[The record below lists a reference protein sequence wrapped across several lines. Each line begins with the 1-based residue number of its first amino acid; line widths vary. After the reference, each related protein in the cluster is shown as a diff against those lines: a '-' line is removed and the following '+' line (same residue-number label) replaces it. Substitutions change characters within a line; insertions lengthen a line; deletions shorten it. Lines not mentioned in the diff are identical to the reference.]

1 MRSSLFFYCL
11 LVLLAAAGYFGAAYF
26 SWSLG
31 PITVGVFLAVFPCVF
46 TAVTINYEAPKMDT
60 AYIRTRRIKTDKSK
74 EKVAITGGLWL
85 NIIIHKIIEIPL
97 NTMQIEIVGQGD
109 GAFLTS
115 NFRRCDLEVTL
126 SLRIAPDVE
135 DILKTSQAFRDKSI
149 TPETVQALV
158 KPTVKDVLECTVAE
172 TNSPDLIKK
181 RHIFVNK
188 VLESCKDNLK
198 LHYGITLEEFA
209 IQRVYMH
216 PEDWNA
222 DLFETASKGEDIGN
236 SQLIMC
242 DLCGN
247 EDARLYFIPRSYGKD
262 DALLVIE
269 DVPIIYCPNCG
280 EDYLTAE
287 TLQEIERIKQARQ
300 TVAPK
305 RPVAVAVFK

>member
-1 MRSSLFFYCL
+1 MRFSLSVTFL
-11 LVLLAAAGYFGAAYF
+11 LVLSAAAGYFGAYF
-26 SWSLG
+26 SWPLEQ
-31 PITVGVFLAVFPCVF
+31 IAVGVFLVVFPCVF
-46 TAVTINYEAPKMDT
+46 TALTINYKAPKMDT

-109 GAFLTS
+109 GVFLTS

-126 SLRIAPDVE
+126 YLRIAPDVE
-135 DILKTSQAFRDKSI
+135 DILKASQAFRDKSI

-158 KPTVKDVLECTVAE
+158 KPTVKDVLECAVAE

-181 RHIFVNK
+181 RHVFVNK

-198 LHYGITLEEFA
+198 LHYGITLEEIA
-209 IQRVYMH
+209 IHRVYMH
-216 PEDWNA
+216 PEDRS
-222 DLFETASKGEDIGN
+222 DGYFETASKGEGIES
-236 SQLIMC
+236 SQTIMC
-242 DLCGN
+242 DFCGN
-247 EDARLYFIPRSYGKD
+247 EDARLYFTARSCGKD

-269 DVPIIYCPNCG
+269 NVPTIHCPNCG
-280 EDYLTAE
+280 EGYLTAE

>member
-31 PITVGVFLAVFPCVF
+31 PIVVGVFLVVSPCVF
-46 TAVTINYEAPKMDT
+46 TALTINYEAPKMDT
-60 AYIRTRRIKTDKSK
+60 AYIRTRRIKKDKSK

-109 GAFLTS
+109 GVFLTS

-135 DILKTSQAFRDKSI
+135 DILKASQAFRDKSI

-158 KPTVKDVLECTVAE
+158 KPTVKDVLECAVAE

-216 PEDWNA
+216 PEDWSEGS
-222 DLFETASKGEDIGN
+222 FETVSVSENIES
-236 SQLIMC
+236 SQPIMC
-242 DLCGN
+242 DFCGN

-280 EDYLTAE
+280 EGHLTAE
-287 TLQEIERIKQARQ
+287 TLQEIEHIKQARQ

-305 RPVAVAVFK
+305 RPVAVAVFN